1 MVRAFDIAWSIIKYD
16 SNEAIDRAN
25 AYHQTRIDAMRSMPD
40 PRSRNLEDRH
50 RGAPSNP
57 FKRDPEE
64 LREALQQAAMQQA
77 AMQRGNMRGP
87 PLQQEPRSTMPP
99 AGTMPLSAG
108 KPREQRRGERSPSE
122 PRRGYRS
129 NEPMP
134 LTDTSASKPRDPM
147 GLGRY

>member
-1 MVRAFDIAWSIIKYD
+1 MVRPFDVAWSIIKYD

-25 AYHQTRIDAMRSMPD
+25 AYHQARIDAMRVLPD
-40 PRSRNLEDRH
+40 PRSRNLDDRH

-57 FKRDPEE
+57 FKQQSNP
-64 LREALQQAAMQQA
+64 EALRAALQERSQ
-77 AMQRGNMRGP
+77 
-87 PLQQEPRSTMPP
+87 QQEPRSTMPP

-129 NEPMP
+129 NEAMP
-134 LTDTSASKPRDPM
+134 LTDISASKPRDPL